1 MARLMVADGSTFELA
16 GGEMLVGRG
25 EREIDD
31 PPKINVGPLR
41 GSATVS
47 RRHARLR
54 EHVGRWY
61 LQVDGHSTNPTL
73 VDGFVVPK
81 GTEVPL
87 NDGSNIQL
95 GEVALTFRGPSA
107 GAAGAE
113 LTITPE
119 DVVHLHRQ
127 HEPIQSTAAPIQSTA
142 PPIPDDVAPPQTE
155 GWAVRLPTTSP
166 AIDALGLPELRRIN
180 PFRGLMID
188 EETWADAHDYH
199 RNAQRLHLLTGH
211 GSGIV
216 EGLEVLADPR
226 SPDSLVVRPGIAID
240 ARGQVLLLTHEVH
253 LPLAGQDGQTR
264 YVAARHVDEPTAP
277 QRYWSDEDEH
287 TRIVERCQV
296 TLERTPPLAPALEL
310 ARLVVA
316 VTVRDA
322 LDPTNPHPGEIDLRF
337 RERLLVRP
345 RPDLAVAQL
354 VVSPNG
360 EPTASHRLGL
370 RFLLREIGLT
380 TPYRPRWAGEVHLD
394 EPLPPAALL
403 YCPGSGAFSAD
414 AAALARLGEFLH
426 GGGILWADPCRGGDW
441 EPFAETVHRLAS
453 QLGLDLQPVTRWH
466 PLLSSR
472 HVLPE
477 TLALGA
483 DGGVLL
489 EAGGVVL
496 STGDHGCAWQGG
508 RLDSPIGRESIR
520 DALELGTNVAVHARQ
535 RQRPLDVLD
544 LEG

>member
-25 EREIDD
+25 ERELDD

-41 GSATVS
+41 GSLTVS

-61 LQVDGHSTNPTL
+61 LQVEGHSTNPTL
-73 VDGFVVPK
+73 VDGYVVPK

-87 NDGSNIQL
+87 NDGCRIQL

-119 DVVHLHRQ
+119 DASQPHRP
-127 HEPIQSTAAPIQSTA
+127 HEPIQSTAPPVPIEAA
-142 PPIPDDVAPPQTE
+142 PPGTDN
-155 GWAVRLPTTSP
+155 WAARLPTTSP
-166 AIDALGLPELRRIN
+166 AIDALGLPELRRVN
-180 PFRGLMID
+180 PFRGLMVN
-188 EETWADAHDYH
+188 ETTWADAHDYH
-199 RNAQRLHLLTGH
+199 RNVQRLHLLSGH

-216 EGLEVLADPR
+216 EGLEVLADPLA
-226 SPDSLVVRPGIAID
+226 PDSLVVRPGVAID
-240 ARGQVLLLTHEVH
+240 ARGQVLLLSHEVR

-264 YVAARHVDEPTAP
+264 YVAARYVDEPAAP

-310 ARLVVA
+310 GRLIVA

-322 LDPTNPHPGEIDLRF
+322 LDLTNPRPGEVDLRF

-345 RPDLAVAQL
+345 RPDLGVAQL
-354 VVSPNG
+354 VLPDSNG
-360 EPTASHRLGL
+360 GHAETHRLGL

-380 TPYRPRWAGEVHLD
+380 TPYRPR
-394 EPLPPAALL
+394 
-403 YCPGSGAFSAD
+403 
-414 AAALARLGEFLH
+414 
-426 GGGILWADPCRGGDW
+426 
-441 EPFAETVHRLAS
+441 
-453 QLGLDLQPVTRWH
+453 
-466 PLLSSR
+466 
-472 HVLPE
+472 
-477 TLALGA
+477 
-483 DGGVLL
+483 
-489 EAGGVVL
+489 
-496 STGDHGCAWQGG
+496 
-508 RLDSPIGRESIR
+508 
-520 DALELGTNVAVHARQ
+520 
-535 RQRPLDVLD
+535 
-544 LEG
+544 

>member
-1 MARLMVADGSTFELA
+1 MARLMVADGRTFELA
-16 GGEMLVGRG
+16 SGEMLVGRG
-25 EREIDD
+25 ERELDD

-41 GSATVS
+41 GSLTVS

-61 LQVDGHSTNPTL
+61 LQVEGRSTNPTL

-87 NDGSNIQL
+87 NDGSRIQL

-119 DVVHLHRQ
+119 DATHPDRQ
-127 HEPIQSTAAPIQSTA
+127 HEPIQSVTTPIPTEAAPPGT
-142 PPIPDDVAPPQTE
+142 DN
-155 GWAVRLPTTSP
+155 WAARLPTMSP
-166 AIDALGLPELRRIN
+166 VIEALGLPEMRRVN
-180 PFRGLMID
+180 PFRGLMVD
-188 EETWADAHDYH
+188 ETIWADAHDYH
-199 RNAQRLHLLTGH
+199 RNVQRLHLLSGH
-211 GSGIV
+211 GTGIV
-216 EGLEVLADPR
+216 EGLEVLADPLA
-226 SPDSLVVRPGIAID
+226 PDSLVVRPGVAID
-240 ARGQVLLLTHEVH
+240 ARGQVLLVTQEMR
-253 LPLAGQDGQTR
+253 LPLAGQGGQTR
-264 YVAARHVDEPTAP
+264 YVAARYADEPAQP
-277 QRYWSDEDEH
+277 QRYWSDEEEH

-296 TLERTPPLAPALEL
+296 TLERTPPVAPALEL
-310 ARLVVA
+310 GRLVVA

-322 LDPTNPHPGEIDLRF
+322 LDLTNPRPGEIDLRF

-354 VVSPNG
+354 VLTAQGG
-360 EPTASHRLGL
+360 EQAEMHRLGL

-380 TPYRPRWAGEVHLD
+380 TRYRPRWAGEARLD
-394 EPLPPAALL
+394 EPLPSVALL
-403 YCPGSGAFSAD
+403 YCTGPGVFSAD
-414 AAALARLGEFLH
+414 AAALGRLGEFLR
-426 GGGILWADPCRGGDW
+426 GGGVLWADPCRATEW
-441 EPFAETVHRLAS
+441 EPFAEAVHGLAS
-453 QLGLDLQPVTRWH
+453 QLGLSLQPVTRWH
-466 PLLSSR
+466 PLLSAR

-477 TLALGA
+477 TLALGTE
-483 DGGVLL
+483 GGVLL
-489 EAGGVVL
+489 EAGGIVL

-508 RLDSPIGRESIR
+508 PLDRGIGRDAIR
-520 DALELGTNVAVHARQ
+520 EALELGTNVAVHARQ